1 MFWTTLIGILVV
13 TASSGVALG
22 AALGLTGLVILE
34 FFGNGSTYLAIDVI
48 WNVFNSFT
56 LSAVPM
62 FILLG
67 EILLRSGVSERAYTA
82 FTPVFAKVPGGLLH
96 SNIAVCTLFGA
107 VSGSSLS
114 TAAAVGSVAYPEM
127 SKRGYDKEA
136 VVGSLAGGGT
146 LGLLIPPS
154 LSLLIFGALTETS
167 IGRLFVAGVIP
178 GLLVSALFMA
188 YIFFL
193 CLRRP
198 QIAPRWKESTSVWA
212 VLRGMVQIW
221 PILLLILSIMGSIM
235 FGLATPTEA
244 AGVGV
249 VVAIIISFAWGELTL
264 AKLAAAVL
272 RSVLLFASI
281 GFIVLGAAILSQS
294 VSILGVPQSILEMA
308 INSNLGTYGIFALII
323 LIYVLF
329 GCIFDGLSLMIMT
342 LPIVF
347 PLLTGLGFD
356 PIWIGVIITVMIEI
370 GQVTPP
376 VGLNLTVLTGVTNND
391 VPLGRVAVATIPYWM
406 LLLLSVAI
414 MTIFPQIS
422 AVSPEHRVLKGKQF
436 LWK

>member
-272 RSVLLFASI
+272 RSVLLFTSI

-414 MTIFPQIS
+414 MTIFPQI
-422 AVSPEHRVLKGKQF
+422 ALF
-436 LWK
+436 LPSIAF

>member
-1 MFWTTLIGILVV
+1 MLVA
-13 TASSGVALG
+13 TASTGVALG
-22 AALGLTGLVILE
+22 AALGLTGLTILH
-34 FFGNGSTYLAIDVI
+34 FFADGATYLAVDAI
-48 WNVFNSFT
+48 WSVFNSFT

-67 EILLRSGVSERAYTA
+67 EILLRSGVSERAYSA
-82 FTPVFAKVPGGLLH
+82 FTPVFAKIPGGLLH

-127 SKRGYDKEA
+127 VNRGYDKEA

-178 GLLVSALFMA
+178 GLMVSFLFML
-188 YIFFL
+188 YIL
-193 CLRRP
+193 VMCIRSP
-198 QIAPRWKESTSVWA
+198 HIAPRSTERFSVGT
-212 VLRGMVQIW
+212 VLLGMVQVW
-221 PILLLILSIMGSIM
+221 PILLLILAIMGSIM
-235 FGLATPTEA
+235 FGWATPTEA

-249 VVAIIISFAWGELTL
+249 VVAILISFAWGSLTFASL
-264 AKLAAAVL
+264 GSAIF
-272 RSVLLFASI
+272 RSTLLFASI
-281 GFIVLGAAILSQS
+281 GFIVLGATILAQS
-294 VSILGVPQSILEMA
+294 VSILGVPQAILETA
-308 INSNLGTYGIFALII
+308 ISSGFGKYGVFAVIVV
-323 LIYVLF
+323 IYVLF

-347 PLLTGLGFD
+347 PLLTGYGFD

-376 VGLNLTVLTGVTNND
+376 VGLNLSVLAALTGNEVS
-391 VPLGRVAVATIPYWM
+391 LGRAAIATIPYWNI
-406 LLLLSVAI
+406 LLLSVVI
-414 MTIFPQIS
+414 LTLFPQV
-422 AVSPEHRVLKGKQF
+422 ALFLPELTF
-436 LWK
+436 